1 MFLKAIQDI
10 IIRNSAFVLNIIDFQ
25 EKWAKI
31 IKQDS
36 TQMTYRQLPYPP
48 NTYSLLEV
56 SPQLEIQ

>member
-10 IIRNSAFVLNIIDFQ
+10 IIRNSAFGFNIDFQ
-25 EKWAKI
+25 EKWAKK